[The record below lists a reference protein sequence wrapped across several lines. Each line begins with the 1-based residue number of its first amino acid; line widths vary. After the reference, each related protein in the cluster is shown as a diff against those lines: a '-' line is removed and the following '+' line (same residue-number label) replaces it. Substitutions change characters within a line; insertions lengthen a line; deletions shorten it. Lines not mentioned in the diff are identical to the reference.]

1 LHICTF
7 AYLHIEETYQKN
19 PYFRIN
25 KKSILIKMEN
35 QNQDYTYQ
43 NVVQIEDADQSRKFI
58 ASVFLWMFVA
68 LGISSI
74 AAYSFATSP
83 TLLQLLFDA
92 STRQPTILFYVAM
105 FSPLAFVLLIRYG
118 LNRISYVGLSLL
130 FIAYSI
136 ATGISLS
143 FILLVYTSSSVI
155 GVFLTS
161 SVVFGIMA
169 IAGYTTK
176 TDLTKFGALMI
187 MLLIGIIVAS
197 LINLFLHST
206 GLEMLISYVGVAVF
220 VGLTAYDVQKL
231 KRIGAGLEYGE
242 ASYKKMALM
251 GGLTL
256 YLDFINLFLM
266 LLRIFGRR
274 R

>member
-1 LHICTF
+1 
-7 AYLHIEETYQKN
+7 
-19 PYFRIN
+19 
-25 KKSILIKMEN
+25 MEN
-35 QNQDYTYQ
+35 QNLDYN
-43 NVVQIEDADQSRKFI
+43 NVIQIEDADQSRKFI

-68 LGISSI
+68 LGISSL
-74 AAYSFATSP
+74 AAYSFASSDA
-83 TLLQLLFDA
+83 LRQSLFDA
-92 STRQPTILFYVAM
+92 TTGKPTILFYVAM

-118 LNRISYVGLSLL
+118 LNRISYIGLSLL
-130 FIAYSI
+130 FVAYSL
-136 ATGISLS
+136 ATGISLT
-143 FILLVYTSSSVI
+143 FVLLMYTSSSVL

-161 SVVFGIMA
+161 SLVFGVMA
-169 IAGYTTK
+169 VAGYTTK
-176 TDLTKFGALMI
+176 TDLTKFGSLMI
-187 MLLIGIIVAS
+187 MGLVGIIIAS
-197 LINLFLHST
+197 LVNMFLHSS
-206 GLEMLISYVGVAVF
+206 GLSMIISYIGVAVF

-231 KRIGAGLEYGE
+231 KRIGSGLEYGD